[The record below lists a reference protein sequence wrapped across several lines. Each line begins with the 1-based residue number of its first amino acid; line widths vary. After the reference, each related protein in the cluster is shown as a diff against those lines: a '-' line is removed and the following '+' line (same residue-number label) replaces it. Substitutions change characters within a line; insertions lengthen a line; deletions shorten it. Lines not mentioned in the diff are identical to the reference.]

1 MRRLTPSV
9 MASLALA
16 LGLGGPGLSSAS
28 AAVGDQMLAN
38 PGLEAPD
45 ATGTAPAWW
54 TPSAWTTTTPPTM
67 SAFTW
72 STDAHTGAHSARVD
86 ISGYGDGDR

>member
-16 LGLGGPGLSSAS
+16 LCLGGPGLSSAS

-45 ATGTAPAWW
+45 ATGTAPALV
-54 TPSAWTTTTPPTM
+54 
-67 SAFTW
+67 
-72 STDAHTGAHSARVD
+72 DAVRVD
-86 ISGYGDGDR
+86 HDHAPDHVDVYLVDRCAHRRPFGAGRHQRLRRR